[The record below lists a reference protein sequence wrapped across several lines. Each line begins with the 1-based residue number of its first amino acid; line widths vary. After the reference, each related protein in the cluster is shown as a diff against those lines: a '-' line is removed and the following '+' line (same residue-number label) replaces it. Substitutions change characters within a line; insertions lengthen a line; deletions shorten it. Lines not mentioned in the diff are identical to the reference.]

1 MTSQPY
7 SKIRPSTRD
16 WGMTL
21 KTFLTAV
28 MSLLSILVVGLGGF
42 QKDVFWLWIGFVCC
56 LVSGVFVQL
65 FITASRMMLRRVAGN
80 KAFSI

>member
-7 SKIRPSTRD
+7 SKIRPSARD

-21 KTFLTAV
+21 KTFLTTV

-42 QKDVFWLWIGFVCC
+42 QKDVFWLWIGFGCC

-65 FITASRMMLRRVAGN
+65 FINRIKDDVASGRR
-80 KAFSI
+80 

>member
-1 MTSQPY
+1 MTSQP
-7 SKIRPSTRD
+7 SAQIRPSTRD
-16 WGMTL
+16 WGMKL

-56 LVSGVFVQL
+56 LVSGAFVQL
-65 FITASRMMLRRVAGN
+65 FINRIKNDVASGRR
-80 KAFSI
+80 

>member
-21 KTFLTAV
+21 KTLLSAV
-28 MSLLSILVVGLGGF
+28 MSLLSLLVVGLGGF

-65 FITASRMMLRRVAGN
+65 FINRIKNDVASGRR
-80 KAFSI
+80 

>member
-1 MTSQPY
+1 MTSQPH

-21 KTFLTAV
+21 KTFLTTV

-65 FITASRMMLRRVAGN
+65 FINRIKDDVASGRR
-80 KAFSI
+80 